1 MSSLDRGINFTPTN
15 KKAYYN
21 SNIYNNN
28 GFDLSDFFNNSFKT
42 YNKTEYNNEKDTIIS
57 NLNVNGNDKVNIQFG
72 ESENSVSGGG
82 NLQDNETID
91 RLSKYKNI
99 STDKKMYDK
108 NFDHL
113 NKKSASQNLI
123 ISIIIILLM
132 ITILLSYLYFFT
144 DMVSNMTFILYF
156 IFVLILCFLFKFTI
170 TRK

>member
-1 MSSLDRGINFTPTN
+1 MSSLDRGINFTPTD
-15 KKAYYN
+15 KKDY
-21 SNIYNNN
+21 YNNN
-28 GFDLSDFFNNSFKT
+28 IYTTNSDFDLRDFFNKT
-42 YNKTEYNNEKDTIIS
+42 FNGEYTKHQYINNKNDIIS
-57 NLNVNGNDKVNIQFG
+57 KLNHSRNDVKFEETIYNVSASGNRQ
-72 ESENSVSGGG
+72 E
-82 NLQDNETID
+82 NETID
-91 RLSKYKNI
+91 RLSQYKHI

-108 NFDHL
+108 NLDHL